1 MTHSLAPQ
9 RRAGTPLGTGIATCA
24 LHRRPW
30 RKEEERQPD
39 CARPLLH
46 RVRKETSSSSSSPSS
61 SLLLDAGPALLGP
74 LAGLMAP
81 APRVSELRQAGNNQ
95 FRNGQYSQAATL
107 YGRAL
112 QLLEATGTG
121 GRGESPQQ
129 GLRRIRG
136 MGQEKGRGPW
146 WESRTGDVNPEDK
159 SVLYSNRAACY
170 LKDGNCSLCIQD
182 CSVAL
187 DLVPFGIKPL
197 LRRAAAY
204 EALER
209 YQLAYVDYKTVL
221 QVDCT
226 VQAAH
231 DGVNRMTKVLLDAHG
246 LQWRQ
251 KLPPIPAVPVSA
263 QRRWE
268 SPLGSQEATP
278 KNKSN
283 DAASVTKQVPA
294 AATTEQPNVLKQEG
308 NDCVKKGDYK
318 KAIEKYTE
326 SLKLHKLE
334 CTTYTNRAL
343 CYLNLKQ
350 YKEAIQD
357 CSEAL
362 KLDPKN
368 VKAFYRRAQAYK
380 ELKDYKSSIADVNSL
395 LKIEPKNTAAQK
407 LLKELKLLK

>member
-1 MTHSLAPQ
+1 
-9 RRAGTPLGTGIATCA
+9 
-24 LHRRPW
+24 
-30 RKEEERQPD
+30 
-39 CARPLLH
+39 
-46 RVRKETSSSSSSPSS
+46 
-61 SLLLDAGPALLGP
+61 
-74 LAGLMAP
+74 MAP
-81 APRVSELRQAGNNQ
+81 ASRISDLRQAGNEQ
-95 FRNGQYSQAATL
+95 FRNGQYGQAAAL

-112 QLLEATGTG
+112 ELLETA
-121 GRGESPQQ
+121 GEASA
-129 GLRRIRG
+129 
-136 MGQEKGRGPW
+136 E
-146 WESRTGDVNPEDK
+146 EK
-159 SVLYSNRAACY
+159 SVLHSNRAACY
-170 LKDGNCSLCIQD
+170 LKDGNCSLCIKD

-187 DLVPFGIKPL
+187 DLIPFAIKPL

-231 DGVNRMTKVLLDAHG
+231 DGVNRMTKALLEKDG

-251 KLPPIPAVPVSA
+251 KLPPIPSVPVSA
-263 QRRWE
+263 QKRWE
-268 SPLGSQEATP
+268 PPLGSHEAIA
-278 KNKSN
+278 KSKSN
-283 DAASVTKQVPA
+283 DSVTKKVPTV
-294 AATTEQPNVLKQEG
+294 ATTEQANKLKIEG
-308 NDCVKKGDYK
+308 NEFVKKGNYK

-350 YKEAIQD
+350 HKEAIQD

-362 KLDPKN
+362 KLDAKN
-368 VKAFYRRAQAYK
+368 IKAFYRRAQAYK
-380 ELKDYKSSIADVNSL
+380 ELKDYKSSMADINTL

-407 LLKELKLLK
+407 LQQELRKLLK

>member
-112 QLLEATGTG
+112 QLLEA
-121 GRGESPQQ
+121 
-129 GLRRIRG
+129 
-136 MGQEKGRGPW
+136 
-146 WESRTGDVNPEDK
+146 TGDVNPEDK